1 MWNVRNA
8 GRAGKEPL
16 EAGEMEVGTARGR
29 PPSPGQQRRLL
40 PWEEKELGRRP
51 RRPKATWVWRV
62 SRSSETKSARW
73 RRGAPTVTDRN
84 YQTMQPFLDQAAL
97 EVLDFDP
104 CVRSVTRGATQ
115 PKGRKGRRPGRK
127 RSPEAQRGGRIADA
141 NQPIQIL
148 HHPEKQVAVADLRRN
163 HQANRHEAVCET
175 RMDNP
180 SPREACVGLPSRPRR
195 AEKRKN
201 GEASAWMRVG
211 RIWIVRALDGS

>member
-1 MWNVRNA
+1 MRVGRGRNRWKRRRWRLERREADLHLQGSNA
-8 GRAGKEPL
+8 GCCP
-16 EAGEMEVGTARGR
+16 GR
-29 PPSPGQQRRLL
+29 K
-40 PWEEKELGRRP
+40 KELGRRP
-51 RRPKATWVWRV
+51 RRPKATGMWRV
-62 SRSSETKSARW
+62 SESSETKSARW
-73 RRGAPTVTDRN
+73 RRGAPTVTDWN

-104 CVRSVTRGATQ
+104 CVRSVTQGATP
-115 PKGRKGRRPGRK
+115 PKGRRGRRPGRK

-180 SPREACVGLPSRPRR
+180 SPREACVGLPSRPTWAESRERGEQR
-195 AEKRKN
+195 AMPAAI
-201 GEASAWMRVG
+201 G
-211 RIWIVRALDGS
+211 